1 MNLQE
6 ELDLPTRSLILFIG
20 LSWAISGHALDLR
33 NAVIVS
39 APDAT
44 PRQKQAV
51 KMLVDEAEKRTNI
64 RWPQMTAWPTT
75 NVPVIAV
82 GLRSA
87 AREIAGPYAEALQTQ
102 PVPSAA
108 EGYRL
113 CVRPPPSD
121 SGAAGKAE
129 NNPAVMVLGNDE
141 RGVLFGVG
149 NLLREL
155 RMERGSVSLR
165 DDLDI
170 TTAPQYA
177 LRGHQLGYRP
187 KCNSYDAWD
196 LPTWEQYF
204 RDLAVFGCN
213 AIELI
218 PPRSDDDADSPHFPR
233 PPMEM
238 MQGMSRLA
246 DAYGLDVWIWY
257 PAMDKDYADPKTVE
271 SALREW
277 GDVFSKLSRID
288 AVFVP
293 GGDPGHTQPKVL
305 MAFLEKQTENLHRY
319 HPKAQMWV
327 SPQSFNQAWLE
338 EFIDI
343 LKREQPDWL
352 SGVVFGPQVRV
363 SLQQLRELVPARYP
377 IRHYPDITHSRQ
389 CQYPVAD
396 WDVAYALTEAREC
409 INPRPEAEATIFRK
423 TQPFTIGFLS
433 YSEGCNDDV
442 NKFIW
447 CGLGWDPEARV
458 LDLLRQYS
466 RYLIGERYTDDFS
479 QGLLAL
485 ERNWQGRLL
494 ANESVDV
501 TLRQFQALERKA
513 SPADLKNWRF
523 QQALFRAY
531 YDAYVRHR
539 LIHETDLEMQAMA
552 SLQKAPEV
560 GVSRAISDATQILDR
575 ALAEHPNPDW
585 RTRIFQ
591 LAEALFQSIGMQL
604 SVERYQAI
612 AVDRGASLDTLDY
625 PLNNRCWLEEQ
636 FARIRKLPPAPQ
648 GLKAVEEILQ
658 WTDPGPGGFYDDL
671 GNIACQPHL
680 QRGLG
685 FSEDPGCF
693 QSTRADFEED
703 LVVDEPD
710 EDPGVARRVS
720 WMDHAEALYDAP
732 LQMVYSGLDPKARY
746 KVRVLYAGDSP
757 KRKIR
762 LVAND
767 TLEVHPYLAKPMPF
781 KPLEFP
787 IAPAATQQ
795 GKLTLSWFGERGLG
809 GNGRSCQVSEVWLI
823 KDSPLSGQ

>member
-1 MNLQE
+1 M
-6 ELDLPTRSLILFIG
+6 RSLVLFIG

-39 APDAT
+39 APDTSA
-44 PRQKQAV
+44 RQKQAV
-51 KMLVDEAEKRTNI
+51 KMLVEEVEKRTNI
-64 RWPQMTAWPTT
+64 RWPQVTEWPTT

-82 GLRSA
+82 GLSSA
-87 AREIAGPYAEALQTQ
+87 VHEIAGPFADGLQ
-102 PVPSAA
+102 PAPAPSAA

-113 CVRPPPSD
+113 CVR
-121 SGAAGKAE
+121 KAE
-129 NNPAVMVLGNDE
+129 NNPAVVVLGNDE

-155 RMERGSVSLR
+155 RMGRGRVSLR
-165 DDLDI
+165 DELDI
-170 TTAPQYA
+170 TTAPKYA

-238 MQGMSRLA
+238 MQGMSRMA

-257 PAMDKDYADPKTVE
+257 PAMDKDYANAKTVE

-277 GDVFSKLSRID
+277 GEVFSKLSRID

-305 MAFLEKQTENLHRY
+305 MALLEKQTENLHRY
-319 HPKAQMWV
+319 HPKAQIWV

-343 LKREQPDWL
+343 LKREQPGWL

-458 LDLLRQYS
+458 ADILRQYS
-466 RYLIGERYTDDFS
+466 RYFIGERYTDDFA

-501 TLRQFQALERKA
+501 TLQQFQALERNA

-585 RTRIFQ
+585 RIRIFQ

-625 PLNNRCWLEEQ
+625 PLNNRRWLEEQ
-636 FARIRKLPPAPQ
+636 FARIRKLPPAPD
-648 GLKAVEEILQ
+648 GLKAVDEILQ
-658 WTDPGPGGFYDDL
+658 WTNPGPGGFYDDL
-671 GNIACQPHL
+671 GNSACQPHL

-685 FSEDPGCF
+685 FNEDPGCF

-710 EDPGVARRVS
+710 ENPGVARRVS

-732 LQMVYSGLDPKARY
+732 LRMVYSGLDPKARY
-746 KVRVLYAGDSP
+746 TVRVLYAGDSP

-767 TLEVHPYLAKPMPF
+767 NLEVHPYLAKPMPY

-795 GKLTLSWFGERGLG
+795 GKLMLSWFGKPGLG

-823 KDSPLSGQ
+823 KDSPRSGQ

>member
-1 MNLQE
+1 
-6 ELDLPTRSLILFIG
+6 
-20 LSWAISGHALDLR
+20 
-33 NAVIVS
+33 
-39 APDAT
+39 
-44 PRQKQAV
+44 
-51 KMLVDEAEKRTNI
+51 MLVEEAEKRTRI
-64 RWPQMTAWPTT
+64 HWPQMTAWPTT

-82 GLRSA
+82 GLKSA
-87 AREIAGPYAEALQTQ
+87 LPEFTGPHAEGLQ
-102 PVPSAA
+102 AA
-108 EGYRL
+108 PTPGAPEGYRL
-113 CVRPPPSD
+113 CVR
-121 SGAAGKAE
+121 KAE
-129 NNPAVMVLGNDE
+129 HNPAVVILGNDE

-170 TTAPQYA
+170 TTAPKYP

-196 LPTWEQYF
+196 LPVWEQYF

-238 MQGMSRLA
+238 MQGMSRVA
-246 DAYGLDVWIWY
+246 DSYGLDVWIWY
-257 PAMDKDYADPKTVE
+257 PAMDKDYGDATTVE

-277 GDVFSKLSRID
+277 SEVFSKLSRID

-305 MAFLEKQTENLHRY
+305 MALLEKQAENLHHY

-327 SPQSFNQAWLE
+327 SPQSFDQSWLD

-343 LKREQPDWL
+343 LKREQPSWL
-352 SGVVFGPQVRV
+352 SGVVFGPQVRI
-363 SLQQLRELVPARYP
+363 SLPRLRELVPAKYP

-409 INPRPEAEATIFRK
+409 INPRPEAEAAIFRK
-423 TQPFTIGFLS
+423 IQPDTIGFLT

-442 NKFIW
+442 NKIIW

-458 LDLLRQYS
+458 VDILRQYS
-466 RYLIGERYTDDFS
+466 RYFIGERYTDDFA
-479 QGLLAL
+479 QGMSAL
-485 ERNWQGRLL
+485 ERDWQGPLL
-494 ANESVDV
+494 ANQGVDV
-501 TLRQFQALERKA
+501 TLQQFKVLEKKA
-513 SPADLKNWRF
+513 TPADLKNWRF

-531 YDAYVRHR
+531 YDAYIRHR
-539 LIHETDLEMQAMA
+539 LIYETDLEVQAMA
-552 SLQKAPEV
+552 CLRRAPEV
-560 GVSRAISDATQILDR
+560 GVSRAISQATEILDR
-575 ALAEHPNPDW
+575 ALAEHPDPDW
-585 RTRIFQ
+585 RNRIFQ
-591 LAEALFQSIGMQL
+591 LGEALFQSIGMQL

-625 PLNNRCWLEEQ
+625 PLNNRAWLEEQ
-636 FARIRKLPPAPQ
+636 FERIRKLPSPPEK
-648 GLKAVEEILQ
+648 LKAVEEILQ
-658 WTDPGPGGFYDDL
+658 WTNPGPGGFYDDL
-671 GNIACQPHL
+671 GNSACQPHL
-680 QRGLG
+680 LHGLG
-685 FSEDPGCF
+685 FDEDPGCF
-693 QSTRADFEED
+693 QSARVDFEED
-703 LVVDEPD
+703 LVVDEAD

-720 WMDHAEALYDAP
+720 WMDHAESMYDAP
-732 LQMVYSGLDPKARY
+732 LRMAYTGLDPKARY

-767 TLEVHPYLAKPMPF
+767 TIEVHPYLAKPMPF
-781 KPLEFP
+781 KPLEFAIP
-787 IAPAATQQ
+787 PAATQQ
-795 GKLTLSWFGERGLG
+795 GKLALSWFAEPGLG

-823 KDSPLSGQ
+823 KDSPPSTQ

>member
-1 MNLQE
+1 M
-6 ELDLPTRSLILFIG
+6 RSLVLFIG

-39 APDAT
+39 APDTSA
-44 PRQKQAV
+44 RQKQAV
-51 KMLVDEAEKRTNI
+51 KMLVEEVEKRTNI
-64 RWPQMTAWPTT
+64 RWPQVTEWPTT

-82 GLRSA
+82 GLSSA
-87 AREIAGPYAEALQTQ
+87 VHEIAGPFADGLQ
-102 PVPSAA
+102 PAPAPSAA

-113 CVRPPPSD
+113 CVR
-121 SGAAGKAE
+121 KAE
-129 NNPAVMVLGNDE
+129 NNPAVVVLGNDE

-155 RMERGSVSLR
+155 RMGRGRVSLR
-165 DDLDI
+165 DELDI
-170 TTAPQYA
+170 TTAPKYA

-238 MQGMSRLA
+238 MQGMSRMA

-257 PAMDKDYADPKTVE
+257 PAMDKDYADAKTVE

-277 GDVFSKLSRID
+277 GEVFSKLSRID

-305 MAFLEKQTENLHRY
+305 MALLEKQTENLHRY
-319 HPKAQMWV
+319 HPKAQIWV

-343 LKREQPDWL
+343 LKREQPGWL

-458 LDLLRQYS
+458 ADILRQYS
-466 RYLIGERYTDDFS
+466 RYFIGERYTDDFA

-501 TLRQFQALERKA
+501 TLQQFQALERNA

-585 RTRIFQ
+585 RIRIFQ

-625 PLNNRCWLEEQ
+625 PLNNRRWLEEQ
-636 FARIRKLPPAPQ
+636 FARIRKLPPAPD
-648 GLKAVEEILQ
+648 GLKAVDEILQ
-658 WTDPGPGGFYDDL
+658 WTNPGPGGFYDDL
-671 GNIACQPHL
+671 GNSACQPHL

-685 FSEDPGCF
+685 FNEDPGCF

-710 EDPGVARRVS
+710 ENPGVARRVS

-732 LQMVYSGLDPKARY
+732 LRMVYSGLDPKARY
-746 KVRVLYAGDSP
+746 TVRVLYAGDSP

-767 TLEVHPYLAKPMPF
+767 NLEVHPYLAKPMPY

-795 GKLTLSWFGERGLG
+795 GKLMLSWFGEPGLG

-823 KDSPLSGQ
+823 KDSPRSGQ

>member
-1 MNLQE
+1 M
-6 ELDLPTRSLILFIG
+6 RSLVLFIG

-39 APDAT
+39 APDTSA
-44 PRQKQAV
+44 RQKQAV
-51 KMLVDEAEKRTNI
+51 KMLVEEVEKRTNI
-64 RWPQMTAWPTT
+64 RWPQVTEWPTT

-82 GLRSA
+82 GLSSA
-87 AREIAGPYAEALQTQ
+87 VHEIAGPFADGLQ
-102 PVPSAA
+102 PAPAPSAA

-113 CVRPPPSD
+113 CVR
-121 SGAAGKAE
+121 KAE
-129 NNPAVMVLGNDE
+129 NNPAVVVLGNDE

-155 RMERGSVSLR
+155 RMGRGRVSLR
-165 DDLDI
+165 DELDI
-170 TTAPQYA
+170 TTAPKYA

-238 MQGMSRLA
+238 MQGMSRMA

-257 PAMDKDYADPKTVE
+257 PAMDKDYANAKTVE

-277 GDVFSKLSRID
+277 GEVFSKLSRID

-305 MAFLEKQTENLHRY
+305 MALLEKQTENLHRY
-319 HPKAQMWV
+319 HPKAQIWV

-343 LKREQPDWL
+343 LKREQPGWL

-458 LDLLRQYS
+458 ADILRQYS
-466 RYLIGERYTDDFS
+466 RYFIGERYTDDFA

-501 TLRQFQALERKA
+501 TLQQFQALERNA

-585 RTRIFQ
+585 RIRIFQ

-625 PLNNRCWLEEQ
+625 PLNNRRWLEEQ
-636 FARIRKLPPAPQ
+636 FARIRKLPPAPD
-648 GLKAVEEILQ
+648 GLKAVDEILQ
-658 WTDPGPGGFYDDL
+658 WTNPGPGGFYDDL
-671 GNIACQPHL
+671 GNSACQPHL

-685 FSEDPGCF
+685 FNEDPGCF

-710 EDPGVARRVS
+710 ENPGVARRVS

-732 LQMVYSGLDPKARY
+732 LRMVYSGLDPKARY
-746 KVRVLYAGDSP
+746 TVRVLYAGDSP

-767 TLEVHPYLAKPMPF
+767 NLEVHPYLAKPMPY

-795 GKLTLSWFGERGLG
+795 GKLMLSWFGEPGLG

-823 KDSPLSGQ
+823 KDSPRSGQ

>member
-1 MNLQE
+1 M
-6 ELDLPTRSLILFIG
+6 RSLVLFIG

-39 APDAT
+39 APDTSA
-44 PRQKQAV
+44 RQKQAV
-51 KMLVDEAEKRTNI
+51 KMLVEEVEKRTNI
-64 RWPQMTAWPTT
+64 RWPQVTEWPTT

-82 GLRSA
+82 GLSSA
-87 AREIAGPYAEALQTQ
+87 VHEIAGPFADGLQ
-102 PVPSAA
+102 PAPAPSAA

-113 CVRPPPSD
+113 CVR
-121 SGAAGKAE
+121 KAE
-129 NNPAVMVLGNDE
+129 NNPAVVVLGNDE

-155 RMERGSVSLR
+155 RMGRGRVSLR
-165 DDLDI
+165 DELDI
-170 TTAPQYA
+170 TTAPKYA

-238 MQGMSRLA
+238 MQGMSRMA

-257 PAMDKDYADPKTVE
+257 PAMDKDYADAKTVE

-277 GDVFSKLSRID
+277 GEVFSKLSRID

-305 MAFLEKQTENLHRY
+305 MALLEKQTENLHRY
-319 HPKAQMWV
+319 HPKAQIWV

-343 LKREQPDWL
+343 LKREQPGWL

-458 LDLLRQYS
+458 ADILRQYS
-466 RYLIGERYTDDFS
+466 RYFIGERYTDDFA

-501 TLRQFQALERKA
+501 TLQQFQALERNA

-585 RTRIFQ
+585 RIRIFQ

-625 PLNNRCWLEEQ
+625 PLNNRRWLEEQ
-636 FARIRKLPPAPQ
+636 FARIRKLPPAPD
-648 GLKAVEEILQ
+648 GLKAVDEILQ
-658 WTDPGPGGFYDDL
+658 WTNPGPGGFYDDL
-671 GNIACQPHL
+671 GNSACQPHL

-685 FSEDPGCF
+685 FNEDPGCF

-710 EDPGVARRVS
+710 ENPGVARRVS

-732 LQMVYSGLDPKARY
+732 LRMVYSGLDPKARY
-746 KVRVLYAGDSP
+746 TVRVLYAGDSP

-767 TLEVHPYLAKPMPF
+767 NLEVHPYLAKPMPY

-795 GKLTLSWFGERGLG
+795 GKLMLSWFGKPGLG

-823 KDSPLSGQ
+823 KDSPRSGQ

>member
-1 MNLQE
+1 M
-6 ELDLPTRSLILFIG
+6 RSLVLFIG

-39 APDAT
+39 APDTSA
-44 PRQKQAV
+44 RQKQAV
-51 KMLVDEAEKRTNI
+51 KMLVEEVEKRTNI
-64 RWPQMTAWPTT
+64 RWPQVTEWPTT

-82 GLRSA
+82 GLSSA
-87 AREIAGPYAEALQTQ
+87 VHEIAGPFADGLQ
-102 PVPSAA
+102 PAPAPSAA

-113 CVRPPPSD
+113 CVR
-121 SGAAGKAE
+121 KAE
-129 NNPAVMVLGNDE
+129 NNPAVVVLGNDE

-155 RMERGSVSLR
+155 RMGRGRVSLR
-165 DDLDI
+165 DELDI
-170 TTAPQYA
+170 TTAPKYA

-238 MQGMSRLA
+238 MQGMSRMA

-257 PAMDKDYADPKTVE
+257 PAMDKDYADAKTVE

-277 GDVFSKLSRID
+277 GEVFSKLSRID

-305 MAFLEKQTENLHRY
+305 MALLEKQTENLHRY
-319 HPKAQMWV
+319 HPKAQIWV

-343 LKREQPDWL
+343 LKREQPGWL

-458 LDLLRQYS
+458 ADILRQYS
-466 RYLIGERYTDDFS
+466 RYFIGERYTDDFA

-501 TLRQFQALERKA
+501 TLQQFQALERNA

-585 RTRIFQ
+585 RIRIFQ

-625 PLNNRCWLEEQ
+625 PLNNRRWLEEQ
-636 FARIRKLPPAPQ
+636 FARIRKLPPAPD
-648 GLKAVEEILQ
+648 GLKAVDEILQ
-658 WTDPGPGGFYDDL
+658 WTNPGPGGFYDDL
-671 GNIACQPHL
+671 GNSACQPHL

-685 FSEDPGCF
+685 FNEDPGCF

-710 EDPGVARRVS
+710 ENPGVARRVS

-732 LQMVYSGLDPKARY
+732 LRMVYSGLDPKARY
-746 KVRVLYAGDSP
+746 TVRVLYAGDSP

-767 TLEVHPYLAKPMPF
+767 NLEVHPYLAKPMPY

-795 GKLTLSWFGERGLG
+795 GKLMLSWFGEPGLG
-809 GNGRSCQVSEVWLI
+809 GNGRSCQVSEVWLR
-823 KDSPLSGQ
+823 PTGRWHCYQRE